1 MTPFKGQG
9 ANQALSDSAL
19 LARHVADALLAEAAE
34 EGVAAAAAAHAAHA
48 ANGART
54 DGGTGAAVGKVAAR
68 REARVAT
75 ALAVYEREMG
85 RRAEAKVV
93 ASREAAGL
101 YHSAAALETSA
112 YGVAG
117 VPAEAQPALLAALRA
132 RRIGAD
138 CAAELEPRALAVAQE
153 LRAVVCGSRGGGEI
167 E

>member
-34 EGVAAAAAAHAAHA
+34 EGVAAAAAAHAAAHA
-48 ANGART
+48 AHPANGART
-54 DGGTGAAVGKVAAR
+54 DGGTAAAVGKVAAR
-68 REARVAT
+68 REARVPT

-101 YHSAAALETSA
+101 YHSAAALESSA

-153 LRAVVCGSRGGGEI
+153 LRAADRGEK
-167 E
+167 

>member
-1 MTPFKGQG
+1 M
-9 ANQALSDSAL
+9 
-19 LARHVADALLAEAAE
+19 ADALLAEAAAE
-34 EGVAAAAAAHAAHA
+34 EGVAAAATAQAAHG
-48 ANGART
+48 ANGAKT
-54 DGGTGAAVGKVAAR
+54 AGGTGATGATGAAGAKVGKVVAHK
-68 REARVAT
+68 ETRVPT

-85 RRAEAKVV
+85 KRAEAKVV

-138 CAAELEPRALAVAQE
+138 CAGQLEPRALAVAQGLSE
-153 LRAVVCGSRGGGEI
+153 R
-167 E
+167 

>member
-1 MTPFKGQG
+1 M
-9 ANQALSDSAL
+9 
-19 LARHVADALLAEAAE
+19 ARHVADALLAEAAAE
-34 EGVAAAAAAHAAHA
+34 EGVAAAATAQAAHG
-48 ANGART
+48 ANGAKT
-54 DGGTGAAVGKVAAR
+54 AGGTGATGAAGVAGAKVGKVVAHK
-68 REARVAT
+68 ETRVPT

-85 RRAEAKVV
+85 KRAEAKVV

-138 CAAELEPRALAVAQE
+138 CAGQLEPRALAVAQGLSE
-153 LRAVVCGSRGGGEI
+153 R
-167 E
+167 

>member
-1 MTPFKGQG
+1 M
-9 ANQALSDSAL
+9 
-19 LARHVADALLAEAAE
+19 ADALLAEAAAE
-34 EGVAAAAAAHAAHA
+34 EGVAAAATAQAAHG
-48 ANGART
+48 ANGAKT
-54 DGGTGAAVGKVAAR
+54 AGGTGATGAAGAAGAAGVAGAKVGKVVAHK
-68 REARVAT
+68 ETRVPT

-85 RRAEAKVV
+85 KRAEAKVV

-138 CAAELEPRALAVAQE
+138 CAGQLEPRALAVAQGLSE
-153 LRAVVCGSRGGGEI
+153 R
-167 E
+167 

>member
-1 MTPFKGQG
+1 M
-9 ANQALSDSAL
+9 
-19 LARHVADALLAEAAE
+19 
-34 EGVAAAAAAHAAHA
+34 
-48 ANGART
+48 
-54 DGGTGAAVGKVAAR
+54 
-68 REARVAT
+68 AT

-153 LRAVVCGSRGGGEI
+153 LRAADRGEK
-167 E
+167 

>member
-1 MTPFKGQG
+1 M
-9 ANQALSDSAL
+9 
-19 LARHVADALLAEAAE
+19 ADALLADAAAE
-34 EGVAAAAAAHAAHA
+34 EGVAAAACAHAAHG
-48 ANGART
+48 ANGTNT
-54 DGGTGAAVGKVAAR
+54 DGAAGAAGAAGAVVGKVVVR
-68 REARVAT
+68 KETRVPT

-85 RRAEAKVV
+85 KRAEAKVV

-138 CAAELEPRALAVAQE
+138 CAGELEPRALAVAHG
-153 LRAVVCGSRGGGEI
+153 LAAGVSGETI
-167 E
+167 GD

>member
-34 EGVAAAAAAHAAHA
+34 EGVAAAHAAAHAAHA

-101 YHSAAALETSA
+101 YHSAAALATSA
-112 YGVAG
+112 SGVAG

-153 LRAVVCGSRGGGEI
+153 LRAADRGEK
-167 E
+167 